1 MINDCYK
8 YDLDDRSKLAFSL
21 EYFVQCYKRV
31 LVRRDHPTLNGNKED
46 LVGIFGIF
54 LCNYVNLDFDKVLL
68 LHYKFNSVI
77 KLPFTE
83 TEPKVENK
91 SLINLFQSFCLDTN
105 NKSKEA
111 KLKSELDS
119 YVLGKDYNYGSTK
132 DKMKEII
139 SEAFKHLLNVGI
151 TNNDTKK
158 IKPKNNV
165 RIYS

>member
-1 MINDCYK
+1 M
-8 YDLDDRSKLAFSL
+8 
-21 EYFVQCYKRV
+21 
-31 LVRRDHPTLNGNKED
+31 
-46 LVGIFGIF
+46 
-54 LCNYVNLDFDKVLL
+54 
-68 LHYKFNSVI
+68 
-77 KLPFTE
+77 
-83 TEPKVENK
+83 ENK
-91 SLINLFQSFCLDTN
+91 SLISLFQSFCLDTN

-151 TNNDTKK
+151 TNNDPKK